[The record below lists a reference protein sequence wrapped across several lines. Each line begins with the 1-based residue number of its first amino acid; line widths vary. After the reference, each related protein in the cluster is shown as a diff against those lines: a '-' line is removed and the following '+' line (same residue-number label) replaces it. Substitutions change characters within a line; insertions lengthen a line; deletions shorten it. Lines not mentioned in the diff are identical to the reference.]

1 LPEWEQDW
9 DNLHKEFY
17 VKCNYDGYELTDVDV
32 PKHWFRDYLRE
43 GIQIKIHN
51 PFRLRPWYDESTTES
66 TPSKDNTSFLTLYG
80 TEAKKPFGKPTKIP
94 SFWKPIDEWIRD
106 YIGQRTNFIIE
117 WLKPIIEWMKPIIQ
131 WMKIIGQSIS
141 LICSKITKVFCK
153 KSELRPDTRSTEN
166 LQMNDRVPV
175 LIRTRP
181 TPNMKFTLEIV
192 QDPLEPNL
200 IEIEEIEPDVHLED
214 QDLNEW
220 LTRIKKM
227 KEQYLLNLDIL
238 NKLKADVKK
247 LENKMDRDQP
257 GIRHKFKRA
266 RVKIKIWFFGFRITI
281 ARFITRK
288 LPYFMKDNENTFKNI
303 LWDARRRSM
312 PLIPGYF
319 NDRFFIYKIASFLL
333 KLKSKGIDVNLF
345 DESVRRGK
353 IETMEDENEK
363 ISSSFIFEYIFI
375 PRRRREFRILNRL
388 NLESTLGESAGLSNS
403 KDIKNDEELI
413 EKDEHLSI
421 DTREKIRRFLWPR
434 YRFEDLICMNR
445 YWWNTND
452 GSRSVMLR

>member
-1 LPEWEQDW
+1 
-9 DNLHKEFY
+9 
-17 VKCNYDGYELTDVDV
+17 
-32 PKHWFRDYLRE
+32 
-43 GIQIKIHN
+43 
-51 PFRLRPWYDESTTES
+51 
-66 TPSKDNTSFLTLYG
+66 
-80 TEAKKPFGKPTKIP
+80 
-94 SFWKPIDEWIRD
+94 
-106 YIGQRTNFIIE
+106 
-117 WLKPIIEWMKPIIQ
+117 
-131 WMKIIGQSIS
+131 
-141 LICSKITKVFCK
+141 
-153 KSELRPDTRSTEN
+153 
-166 LQMNDRVPV
+166 
-175 LIRTRP
+175 
-181 TPNMKFTLEIV
+181 
-192 QDPLEPNL
+192 
-200 IEIEEIEPDVHLED
+200 
-214 QDLNEW
+214 
-220 LTRIKKM
+220 
-227 KEQYLLNLDIL
+227 
-238 NKLKADVKK
+238 
-247 LENKMDRDQP
+247 
-257 GIRHKFKRA
+257 
-266 RVKIKIWFFGFRITI
+266 
-281 ARFITRK
+281 
-288 LPYFMKDNENTFKNI
+288 DNENTFKNI